1 MTERPLPLTYS
12 SSDRRDLRA
21 RPDNMTEGPADLF
34 RPTPESRVSAVD
46 PLSDVLRAVRLNGAF
61 FYYVEAGGPW
71 SVSANPACDLMPRIL
86 PDAEHLISYHILL
99 SGTCWGGLEGE
110 DQVRMEPGDVIVFPQ
125 GEAHLMSSAEAFRDG
140 SGRKGT
146 SAERYPNTV
155 LLGPEGFPRDTTFVC
170 GFLGCDSKPFNPLLS
185 SLPRR
190 MHIPGAAEGWL
201 SQFPKQVVTESRN
214 GRVGSETMLTR
225 MAELMFIEVVR
236 RYVEELPPQQSGWL
250 AGLRDTVVGPA
261 LTQLHEK
268 PKHPWT
274 LAELAREIATSRTVL
289 VERFSHLVGVPPMLY
304 LTRWRLQLAAE
315 KLSRGSA
322 KVAAVG
328 AQVGYESEAAFSRAF
343 KRETGQSPAAWRR
356 SRQQLNA

>member
-1 MTERPLPLTYS
+1 MTERPQLLIDSSSLPLG
-12 SSDRRDLRA
+12 LRESPA
-21 RPDNMTEGPADLF
+21 SMAESPADLF
-34 RPTPESRVSAVD
+34 RPNLTPTVTRMD
-46 PLSDVLRAVRLNGAF
+46 PLSDVLRAVRLNGAY

-71 SVSANPACDLMPRIL
+71 SVSANPACELVPRIL
-86 PDAEHLISYHILL
+86 PEAEHLISYHILL
-99 SGTCWGGLEGE
+99 SGSCWGGLEGE

-125 GEAHLMSSAEAFRDG
+125 GEAHLMSSAEGYRDG

-155 LLGPEGFPRDTTFVC
+155 LLGPAGASRETRFVC
-170 GFLGCDSKPFNPLLS
+170 GFLGCDSRPFNPLLS

-236 RYVEELPPQQSGWL
+236 RYVEEVAPQQAGWL
-250 AGLRDTVVGPA
+250 AGLRDAVVGPA
-261 LTQLHEK
+261 LTRLHEQ
-268 PKHPWT
+268 PTHPWT
-274 LAELAREIATSRTVL
+274 LAELAREISSSRTVL

-315 KLSRGSA
+315 QLSRGSA